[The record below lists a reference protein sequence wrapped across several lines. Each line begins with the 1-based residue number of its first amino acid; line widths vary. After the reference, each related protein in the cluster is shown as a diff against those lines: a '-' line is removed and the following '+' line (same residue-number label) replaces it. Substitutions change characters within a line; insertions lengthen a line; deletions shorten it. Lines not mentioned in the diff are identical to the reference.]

1 MTWYDD
7 FVCHSYFSK
16 CSFKD
21 VISITSSSPT
31 QTAPLSARATANSSS
46 INTFSVFGL
55 PTPQIVSHESKT
67 RSRADSASQL
77 HSVTESRSV
86 ALPFPQTPSRSKTK
100 FDIDHTTHT
109 PRTTPHSQRIV
120 PSSQYFADEQASL
133 ASSPERTVDGRD
145 PFLPHQRR
153 DPDEEL
159 TLPSLFK
166 LPHPPMRAPTKY
178 SSSSLPFASVSSND
192 CSSRHRSQNSQ
203 IVPTSQLD
211 EVELRFSSDSQA
223 IPLPVRS
230 PLVKHDK
237 ISLSL
242 KPYVRLVTHSNAV
255 LVIHIDQ
262 VGAWTSTKPESSFQR
277 QSYAGAVGR
286 RPSHTSRPSF
296 KPSDTSDTFLPPST

>member
-1 MTWYDD
+1 M
-7 FVCHSYFSK
+7 
-16 CSFKD
+16 
-21 VISITSSSPT
+21 ISITSSSPT

-55 PTPQIVSHESKT
+55 PTPQTVSHESKT
-67 RSRADSASQL
+67 RSRADSASSQL

-86 ALPFPQTPSRSKTK
+86 ALPSPQTPSRSQTK
-100 FDIDHTTHT
+100 FDVDHTAHT

-133 ASSPERTVDGRD
+133 ASSLERTVDGRD
-145 PFLPHQRR
+145 PFLLRQRR

-159 TLPSLFK
+159 TLPSVFK
-166 LPHPPMRAPTKY
+166 LPHPPTRAPTKY